1 MVETAAFSGC
11 DTDGQ
16 PARDTVIASPMQ
28 SVSLKQKPDR
38 QASIAS
44 ALRTVTT
51 EQAGVAALAD
61 ALQGDMAESFARAV
75 ELIADVRGRIIVTG
89 VGKSG
94 HVGAKIAATFASTGT
109 PAFFVHP
116 AEANHGDLG
125 MVGRDDAILAMSW
138 SGETQELKGIIA
150 YSRRFSI
157 PLVAITAGETSAL
170 ARESDVVLQLPR
182 TPEACP
188 HGLAPTTSTLL
199 QLVVGDALAVALL
212 EARGF
217 TPDHFR
223 DLHPGGQLGANLTRL
238 AEIMHQGDALP
249 VVALGTRMP
258 EAVRELSRKRFGCV
272 CVVDSDGLLAGIV
285 TDGDLARNLERNLA
299 ETAIEEIM
307 TRSPKTVRPQIMASA
322 ALAIL
327 NESDISALVV
337 VEDGRPVGI
346 VHFHDLLRIGA
357 A

>member
-1 MVETAAFSGC
+1 MAVHMRC

-16 PARDTVIASPMQ
+16 PPRDALIACPMHPG
-28 SVSLKQKPDR
+28 SLKSPPDP
-38 QASIAS
+38 QESIAS
-44 ALRTVTT
+44 ALRTVAT
-51 EQAGVAALAD
+51 EQAGVAALAE
-61 ALQGDMAESFARAV
+61 ALQNGLAGPFAHAV
-75 ELIADVRGRIIVTG
+75 ALITGIRGRIIVSG

-94 HVGAKIAATFASTGT
+94 HVGAKIAATLASTGT

-125 MVGRDDAILAMSW
+125 MIGRDDAILAMSW
-138 SGETQELKGIIA
+138 SGETQELKGMIA

-157 PLVAITAGETSAL
+157 PLIAITAGETSAL
-170 ARESDVVLQLPR
+170 AREADVVLQLPR

-223 DLHPGGQLGANLTRL
+223 DLHPGGQLGANLTQVV
-238 AEIMHQGDALP
+238 EIMHAGDDVP
-249 VVALGTRMP
+249 KVGLGTKMP

-272 CVVDSDGLLAGIV
+272 CVIDADGRLAGIV
-285 TDGDLARNLERNLA
+285 TDGDLARNLERNLV
-299 ETAIEEIM
+299 ETLVDDVM
-307 TRSPKTVRPQIMASA
+307 TRSPKTVRPQLMASA

-327 NESDISALVV
+327 NENDISALVV
-337 VEDGRPVGI
+337 IEDGRPIGI